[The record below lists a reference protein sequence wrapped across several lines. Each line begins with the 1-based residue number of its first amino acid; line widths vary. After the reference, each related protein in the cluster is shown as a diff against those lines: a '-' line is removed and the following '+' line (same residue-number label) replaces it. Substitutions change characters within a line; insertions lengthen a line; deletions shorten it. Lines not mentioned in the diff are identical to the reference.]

1 MRKFIFGTIFTSL
14 ALTMASPVLAKK
26 QPQLTPMELQALQS
40 HEYETTKETL
50 FASVVSVFQ
59 DLGYQLENAD
69 MPSGFITASS
79 ATKNKTSFWDAMSY
93 QRASGNTRATAFVES
108 MPNGL
113 ARVRLNFLNSKT
125 SSGFYGQGSKNDKP
139 ILDPLT
145 YKVAWDKIDEAIFVR
160 NAMTAPARPA
170 ATAVPITPQT
180 VSVPAPAV
188 SAPPAA
194 TAASEASSLPLL
206 KPALV
211 TTVPA
216 LRK

>member
-1 MRKFIFGTIFTSL
+1 MRKNIFAAFATSV
-14 ALTMASPVLAKK
+14 ALLISTPALAKK
-26 QPQLTPMELQALQS
+26 QPQLTPMQLQALQS
-40 HEYETTKETL
+40 HEYETTKESL

-59 DLGYQLENAD
+59 DLGYQLDNAD

-139 ILDPLT
+139 ILDSQT

-160 NAMTAPARPA
+160 NAMTAPAKPV
-170 ATAVPITPQT
+170 AVAI
-180 VSVPAPAV
+180 SVPTQSVAAP
-188 SAPPAA
+188 S
-194 TAASEASSLPLL
+194 
-206 KPALV
+206 LV
-211 TTVPA
+211 TPSTATIPPSPATTVQVPA